1 MIMTT
6 REVLETAAA
15 YIKEAINQL
24 PADQPEVPDRVEVW
38 PEDDEH
44 LRGDCWKSPWGS
56 IISYRDGKWHWWN
69 RKDHT
74 WYREATP
81 GSRTPLNRIA
91 DPSQPRR
98 FDSLADIPE
107 DMDRAVGKYLGYP
120 CELAR
125 SPLSGTGWMMRVDHP
140 YVRQQWVEYMDLHED
155 DPTDIEEVI
164 DHE

>member
-1 MIMTT
+1 MTMTT

-38 PEDDEH
+38 PENDEH

-56 IISYRDGKWHWWN
+56 IISYRDDKWRWWN
-69 RKDHT
+69 SRDRT
-74 WYREATP
+74 WHLEATP
-81 GSRTPLNRIA
+81 GFWSPLERIA
-91 DPSQPRR
+91 DPSLPRR

-107 DMDRAVGKYLGYP
+107 NVERAVGKYVGHP

-125 SPLSGTGWMMRVDHP
+125 SSPSGTGWMMRVDAP
-140 YVRQQWVEYMDLHED
+140 GVRYQWAEYMGLNTV
-155 DPTDIEEVI
+155 TDIEEVI